1 MTETARPRRRILSR
15 LLLVLL
21 LSGSTY
27 VAMRLGYLPQRFSP
41 FPPISLDTQPAWFVD
56 TRLAALRLDRPL
68 CEAVLKEPH
77 IDAAAITDQPYKNG
91 CGWQNAVRFSRVGG
105 ARLGAEK
112 LTCEMAAALA
122 LWVEHEVQP
131 LAKAAFGE
139 GVASI
144 GDMGIYDCRNILG
157 NPLMKNIRSQHATA
171 NAIDISGFTL
181 EGGRQISILRDWSG
195 KGKEAQFLKDVHRGA
210 CRYFRVALGPE
221 YNAAHKNHFHFD
233 RGAFSRCK

>member
-1 MTETARPRRRILSR
+1 MSKPVRSKRHTFSW
-15 LLLVLL
+15 LLLVVLAG
-21 LSGSTY
+21 LSM
-27 VAMRLGYLPQRFSP
+27 VAALRLGYLPQRFSP
-41 FPPISLDTQPAWFVD
+41 FPPISLDERPDWFVD

-68 CEAVLKEPH
+68 CDAVLKKPH
-77 IDAAAITDQPYKNG
+77 IDAVAVTDQPFKNG
-91 CGWQNAVRFSRVGG
+91 CGWVNAVGFSQAGG
-105 ARLGAEK
+105 AKIGAEK
-112 LTCEMAAALA
+112 LACEMAAALA

-131 LAKAAFGE
+131 LAKELLGE
-139 GVASI
+139 RVTAI

-157 NPLMKNIRSQHATA
+157 NAMMKNIRSQHATA

-181 EGGRQISILRDWSG
+181 ESGRQVSILRDWQG
-195 KGKEAQFLKDVHRGA
+195 DKPEARFLKEAHHRA